1 MLDARRHMAGMTT
14 SFLTEV
20 RQLLHQPMVSGGGLI
35 ALARYVAAGVGFLT
49 AVVAA
54 RMLGPTDYG
63 VVGLVMAYP
72 ALLRSFVS
80 AKAVAVTTR
89 YIAMFRA
96 AGRHEELKSICKLGY
111 GLDCLMCIVAF
122 ILVSTTS
129 WWVAQHLYHMS
140 DTAWLMVVYAASFP
154 FLSFIGTS
162 GGILCSWQRFH
173 CMAILQVIEPVL
185 TFVLVVGCLR
195 AGFGVPGMIIAT
207 TIGQATSGITMLL
220 TATSVLHRAG
230 VGWWWH
236 APIDH
241 MTPLRKELT
250 AFFGWNYLLTTVN
263 GFVGQVPTILLGRLR
278 GPEQAGFYSLAVSL
292 LTVVS
297 YVETAIEKV
306 IYPTLAARWGA
317 GERQSIRRSLQHWTW
332 RGGLP
337 LGALVLCTVPLLPLI
352 LPAVFGAAYRPMVL
366 GTQVM
371 LIGAAVS
378 AVFFWLHATYYA
390 AGAIR
395 LWTQAYTLYTVFVVG
410 LAWLCIQWW
419 GFSGLAVLVTV
430 GKTLFTIV
438 MVIVCIKAW
447 ERSS

>member
-1 MLDARRHMAGMTT
+1 MLAARRHVAGMTT
-14 SFLTEV
+14 SFLKEV
-20 RQLLHQPMVSGGGLI
+20 RRLLQQPMVNGAGLI
-35 ALARYVAAGVGFLT
+35 ALTHYVAAGVGFLT

-54 RMLGPTDYG
+54 RLLGPTDYG

-72 ALLRSFVS
+72 VLLRSFVS
-80 AKAVAVTTR
+80 VKSVAVTTR
-89 YIAMFRA
+89 YIAMFRT

-122 ILVSTTS
+122 ILVSATS
-129 WWVAQHLYHMS
+129 WWAAQHLYHMP
-140 DTAWLMVVYAASFP
+140 DTAWLMVIYAASFP
-154 FLSFIGTS
+154 FLSFVGTS
-162 GGILCSWQRFH
+162 RGILCSWQRFH
-173 CMAILQVIEPVL
+173 CMAVLQVIEPVL
-185 TFVLVVGCLR
+185 TFVLVIAGLY
-195 AGFGVPGMIIAT
+195 AGFGVPGMIIT
-207 TIGQATSGITMLL
+207 TAIGQAVFGITMLL
-220 TATSVLHRAG
+220 MATCVLNRAG

-236 APIDH
+236 GPIGR
-241 MTPLRKELT
+241 MMPFQKELM
-250 AFFGWNYLLTTVN
+250 AFFGWHYLGTTVQ
-263 GFVGQVPTILLGRLR
+263 GFVGQVPMILLGRLR
-278 GPEQAGFYSLAVSL
+278 GPEEAGFYSLAVSL

-371 LIGAAVS
+371 LIGATVS

-419 GFSGLAVLVTV
+419 GFSGLAGLVTV

-438 MVIVCIKAW
+438 MIIVCIKAW
-447 ERSS
+447 KRYA